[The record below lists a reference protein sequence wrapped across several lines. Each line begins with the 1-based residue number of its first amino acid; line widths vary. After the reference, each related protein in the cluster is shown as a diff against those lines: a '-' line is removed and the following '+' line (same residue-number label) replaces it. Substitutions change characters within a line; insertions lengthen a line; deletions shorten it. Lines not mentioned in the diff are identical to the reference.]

1 MFAGEHVEARDQLER
16 ALAIFQPGR
25 DDDLVF
31 RFGQDAGVA
40 TMLYLALTL
49 WQLGDIGRAVS
60 LVDDA
65 EARITSL
72 THTATR
78 AYGKCHLAMF
88 ALMHGDLSR
97 AAQNAVELAPL
108 TREHDLP
115 LWRAFGSFSKA
126 SQPLKAGRAAGSTQ
140 CVMARN
146 SYANKTY

>member
-1 MFAGEHVEARDQLER
+1 LFAGEHVEARDQLER
-16 ALAIFQPGR
+16 ALAIFQPRR

-72 THTATR
+72 THSGTR
-78 AYGKCHLAMF
+78 IREMSSSHV
-88 ALMHGDLSR
+88 R
-97 AAQNAVELAPL
+97 A
-108 TREHDLP
+108 D
-115 LWRAFGSFSKA
+115 
-126 SQPLKAGRAAGSTQ
+126 
-140 CVMARN
+140 AR
-146 SYANKTY
+146 